1 MTMFLSGI
9 SASSAG
15 GSKTVS
21 QLTDFFVHALR
32 RGGGSATDTDDGML
46 WYTKVRSTDSTE
58 TADFHRT
65 DGTQYPGFLDGV
77 DYVDETTEDKTYKNN
92 SADKYQQYRFDFR
105 NLTYFIDDDG
115 YLVARLGSNYDH
127 NTAGPK

>member
-32 RGGGSATDTDDGML
+32 RGGGSATATDDGML
-46 WYTKVRSTDSTE
+46 WYTKVRSTDSAE
-58 TADFHRT
+58 TADFHIRITQQININST
-65 DGTQYPGFLDGV
+65 DLIL
-77 DYVDETTEDKTYKNN
+77 E
-92 SADKYQQYRFDFR
+92 
-105 NLTYFIDDDG
+105 I
-115 YLVARLGSNYDH
+115 
-127 NTAGPK
+127 

>member
-9 SASSAG
+9 QSSSG
-15 GSKTVS
+15 GNAKTVS

-32 RGGGSATDTDDGML
+32 RGGSSSTSPDDGML
-46 WYTKVRSTDSTE
+46 WYTKVRSTDSNE
-58 TADFHRT
+58 VVDFHRT

-77 DYVDETTEDKTYKNN
+77 DYVEETTEDKTYTN
-92 SADKYQQYRFDFR
+92 SLADKYQQYRFDFR
-105 NLTYFIDDDG
+105 NLTYFIDNDG

>member
-9 SASSAG
+9 QSSSG
-15 GSKTVS
+15 NNSKTVS

-32 RGGGSATDTDDGML
+32 RGGFSSTSSDDGML
-46 WYTKVRSTDSTE
+46 WYTKVRSTDTNE
-58 TADFHRT
+58 VVDFHRT

-77 DYVDETTEDKTYKNN
+77 DYVDETTEDKTYKN
-92 SADKYQQYRFDFR
+92 SLADKYQQYRFDFR

-115 YLVARLGSNYDH
+115 YLVARLGNNYDH